1 MPEKEGSDD
10 KKKSTKSVVNKKE
23 KQFMNQ
29 ESLDLTKIAEAF
41 GGYVVEANGKNGK
54 KNGKKNNTIDDF
66 IDAED
71 PFDPSYKSD
80 AKRAERD
87 AQRDIE
93 QTGGTDTR
101 PNFTR
106 TDSFQQSGKFK
117 KPEKNPARKKG
128 TTPKPRSQKLGDTT
142 IGGPVKIIQKGKKP
156 KSAPPKQ
163 PTAAKFTDA
172 ASTRDFLKDLESEGE
187 TIGSAGMK
195 SDAKKITTQGR
206 KATRVSGASGE
217 KPTGSVSRGT
227 LQSSP
232 AGQKAYEAEKKKQ
245 AGVEF
250 TNRQSYADR
259 IARAYDIGSG
269 APRVDSQ
276 PLPAGKGKPKG
287 ELQKLR
293 PKDEPAVQS
302 GVYSSRG
309 VGRKEEIP
317 KETPKETGGRSSQS
331 KNPEL
336 EKAAQTGID
345 PETNQYYTSNE
356 KRMRDFKKGRGT
368 VVSDVSKNLTKGAMP
383 RDQELK
389 PNGGFEQGREGTLT
403 RNKKQPPKPPKSPNV
418 ETTMDKIGKRVGDMA
433 QRTQTAQ
440 QSVLGALGGFVTKG
454 VSRSAAG
461 AEAGMRFYQGDKTGA
476 TLSAL
481 QAMGGGLG
489 FGAGVLNAIRSVRA
503 AKGGKV
509 GGIQK
514 FSGDPE
520 KIGMAAAAGGY
531 ILPKIGDAL
540 PKTVI
545 PQIKGGK
552 VGRRSAK
559 Q

>member
-10 KKKSTKSVVNKKE
+10 EKKSTKSVVNKKE

-29 ESLDLTKIAEAF
+29 ESLDLIKIAEAF

-80 AKRAERD
+80 ARRAQQD

-117 KPEKNPARKKG
+117 QPEKNPVRKKG
-128 TTPKPRSQKLGDTT
+128 AKPKPGTQKLADTT
-142 IGGPVKIIQKGKKP
+142 IGGPVKIIQKATR
-156 KSAPPKQ
+156 KSTAAPREPD
-163 PTAAKFTDA
+163 AAKFTNA
-172 ASTRDFLKDLESEGE
+172 ASTRDFKKDLEATGE
-187 TIGSAGMK
+187 PIASAGME
-195 SDAKKITTQGR
+195 SDINTITKQGR
-206 KATRVSGASGE
+206 KAEKVSGASGE
-217 KPTGSVSRGT
+217 KPTGSISKGT
-227 LQSSP
+227 YKSSP
-232 AGQKAYEAEKKKQ
+232 AGQKAYDAEKKRQ

-276 PLPAGKGKPKG
+276 PLPPAPKSSKKDLVRTPQKDRPVADSPASGTFSGK
-287 ELQKLR
+287 
-293 PKDEPAVQS
+293 
-302 GVYSSRG
+302 G
-309 VGRKEEIP
+309 VGRKDFVGNTNV
-317 KETPKETGGRSSQS
+317 KVTGGEYGKLRSGETADQDALNQALIGRDAQG
-331 KNPEL
+331 NPLTSDQRKEL
-336 EKAAQTGID
+336 MKKSRGSS
-345 PETNQYYTSNE
+345 SNA
-356 KRMRDFKKGRGT
+356 
-368 VVSDVSKNLTKGAMP
+368 VNNVSKNLTKGEMP
-383 RDQELK
+383 RVKKID
-389 PNGGFEQGREGTLT
+389 PPPSGFEQGKSGTFT
-403 RNKKQPPKPPKSPNV
+403 RKPES
-418 ETTMDKIGKRVGDMA
+418 TMDKLTKRVRDMTVK
-433 QRTQTAQ
+433 TQTAQ

-454 VSRSAAG
+454 VMRSAAG

-503 AKGGKV
+503 AKGAKGSA
-509 GGIQK
+509 IQK
-514 FSGDPE
+514 FTGDPE
-520 KIGMAAAAGGY
+520 KAGMAAAAGGM
-531 ILPKIGDAL
+531 ILPKLGDAL
-540 PKTVI
+540 PKTGI
-545 PQIKGGK
+545 PQVKGGK

>member
-10 KKKSTKSVVNKKE
+10 EKKSTKSVVNKKE

-80 AKRAERD
+80 ARRAQQD

-106 TDSFQQSGKFK
+106 TDSFQKSGKFK
-117 KPEKNPARKKG
+117 KPERNPLRKKG
-128 TTPKPRSQKLGDTT
+128 TKPKPGTQKLADTT
-142 IGGPVKIIQKGKKP
+142 IGGPVRIIQKGKPK
-156 KSAPPKQ
+156 KSATPPKQ

-172 ASTRDFLKDLESEGE
+172 ASTRDFLKDLEAEGE
-187 TIGSAGMK
+187 KIGSAGME
-195 SDAKKITTQGR
+195 SDAKKITKQGK
-206 KATRVSGASGE
+206 KAEKVSGASGE
-217 KPTGSVSRGT
+217 KPTGSISRGT
-227 LQSSP
+227 YKSSP
-232 AGQKAYEAEKKKQ
+232 AGQKAYEAEKQ
-245 AGVEF
+245 RQTGIEF

-259 IARAYDIGSG
+259 LARAYDIGSG
-269 APRVDSQ
+269 APRVYSQ
-276 PLPAGKGKPKG
+276 PLPSAPKSSKKDLVRTPQKDRPVADAPVSGTFSGK
-287 ELQKLR
+287 
-293 PKDEPAVQS
+293 
-302 GVYSSRG
+302 G
-309 VGRKEEIP
+309 VGRKDFVGNTNV
-317 KETPKETGGRSSQS
+317 KVTGGEYGKLRSGETADQDALNQALIGRDAKGNPLTS
-331 KNPEL
+331 KQRKEL
-336 EKAAQTGID
+336 
-345 PETNQYYTSNE
+345 
-356 KRMRDFKKGRGT
+356 MKKSRGSSSSA
-368 VVSDVSKNLTKGAMP
+368 VNNVSKNLTKGEMP
-383 RDQELK
+383 RVKKID
-389 PNGGFEQGREGTLT
+389 PPPSGFEQGKSGTFT
-403 RNKKQPPKPPKSPNV
+403 RKPES
-418 ETTMDKIGKRVGDMA
+418 TMDKITKRVGDMA

-503 AKGGKV
+503 AKGAKGSA
-509 GGIQK
+509 IQK
-514 FSGDPE
+514 FTGDPE

-531 ILPKIGDAL
+531 ILPKLGDAL
-540 PKTVI
+540 SKTEI
-545 PQIKGGK
+545 PRVKGGK